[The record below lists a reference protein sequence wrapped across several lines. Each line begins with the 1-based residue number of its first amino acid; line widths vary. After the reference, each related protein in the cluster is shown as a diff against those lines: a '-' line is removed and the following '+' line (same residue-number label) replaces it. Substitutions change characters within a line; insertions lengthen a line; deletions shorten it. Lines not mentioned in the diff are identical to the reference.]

1 MKEFVAKMEQ
11 VKAHVADI
19 NELYDKLV
27 LWVKARVACTI
38 KTNHGKLL
46 PPDLEEHRLL
56 AAIDQQK
63 AKTRE
68 FINSVLRT
76 VMDAERRQSLINLR
90 EAVKKMALGIKL
102 DGKQPSEE
110 SAFGDGLSELV
121 DDAGSQHD

>member
-1 MKEFVAKMEQ
+1 MAHMQE
-11 VKAHVADI
+11 VKAHVDDI
-19 NELYDKLV
+19 NSLYDKLV
-27 LWVKARVACTI
+27 LWGKARVACTI

-76 VMDAERRQSLINLR
+76 VMDAERRQSLIDLR
-90 EAVKKMALGIKL
+90 EAVKKMALGIRL
-102 DGKQPSEE
+102 DGKQTPEE
-110 SAFGDGLSELV
+110 ISFGDGLSEV
-121 DDAGSQHD
+121 ADDAGSQHD